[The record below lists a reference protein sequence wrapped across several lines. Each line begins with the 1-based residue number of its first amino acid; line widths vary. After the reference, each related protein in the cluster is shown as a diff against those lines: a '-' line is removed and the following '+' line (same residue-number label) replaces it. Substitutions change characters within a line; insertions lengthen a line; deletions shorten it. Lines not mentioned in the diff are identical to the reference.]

1 MTKDKEKR
9 FNELWEKQ
17 YEKGLRL
24 TNQEYLEYWSL
35 YLESNE
41 EKNKQVFYEA
51 IANCDYIMG

>member
-9 FNELWEKQ
+9 FDELWEKQ

-24 TNQEYLEYWSL
+24 TNREYLEYWSL

-41 EKNKQVFYEA
+41 EKSKQAFYEA
-51 IANCDYIMG
+51 IENGDYIMG

>member
-41 EKNKQVFYEA
+41 EESKQVFYEA
-51 IANCDYIMG
+51 IANCNYIMG